1 MTRHTALGAV
11 TLGALVLLAAP
22 TAAQEETLTVTGSV
36 EGALAQGQSASFRVT
51 GTHHGGFRA
60 LRTLTIAL
68 ELHGAE
74 LDAITFN
81 VDDGSIS
88 AGSGDALLGT
98 GDSTNGRFFS
108 VRALD
113 VAQSTS
119 GNRIDVSFAARVL
132 EAVPEGTR
140 FVFTAEDDAG
150 EEASIS
156 RTATVPG
163 QDEGGFPFATLII
176 AVAGALVAGGY
187 FGSRLTAHRRRGSI
201 YETVAK
207 KIEEER
213 RGRARSSKASGT

>member
-1 MTRHTALGAV
+1 MTRRTALGAV
-11 TLGALVLLAAP
+11 TLVALVLLALPA
-22 TAAQEETLTVTGSV
+22 AAQEETLTVTGSV
-36 EGALAQGQSASFRVT
+36 QGELTQGQSASFRVT
-51 GTHHGGFRA
+51 GTHPGGFRA

-74 LDAITFN
+74 LDAITFD

-113 VAQSTS
+113 VALSTS

-176 AVAGALVAGGY
+176 AIVGALVAGGY

-207 KIEEER
+207 RIEEER
-213 RGRARSSKASGT
+213 RGRARSSKASGS

>member
-1 MTRHTALGAV
+1 MTRRTALGAV
-11 TLGALVLLAAP
+11 TLVALVLLAAP

-36 EGALAQGQSASFRVT
+36 EGALAQGQSASFQVS
-51 GTHHGGFRA
+51 GTHPGGFRA
-60 LRTLTIAL
+60 LRTLSIAL

-74 LDAITFN
+74 LDTITFN
-81 VDDGSIS
+81 VDNGSIS

-163 QDEGGFPFATLII
+163 QDEGGFPFATLVI
-176 AVAGALVAGGY
+176 AVVGALVAGGY

-207 KIEEER
+207 RIEEER
-213 RGRARSSKASGT
+213 RGRARSSKASGS